1 LKHSICQ
8 LSNNPCQNNG
18 FCIPNDARISLTTFT
33 CLCPEGYSG
42 EHCQNK
48 NTRIDIRLNE
58 IIISSS
64 SLVLI
69 HFITSFENAE
79 HERTTLLKKVPFD
92 QKSLTIYVTQ
102 PFNILFV
109 EIPNQHYYLAVL
121 REIYIPSEH
130 IYTEIQTQQ
139 RCSSI
144 TELLNST
151 LLQYEYLRRVKSYPL
166 VCRQHSQ
173 LMCFYDNDLMCI
185 CDLDRF
191 SNCFRFNHT
200 ENNDCQGYNQCEN
213 GGQCFQNN
221 ETCPSKLTCICPDC
235 YYGGRCQ
242 LSSSGFMFSLD
253 VILGYHIKPNVSLN
267 RQPLIIKISIAISTI
282 MFIAG
287 FISGCLSIV
296 TFRREKSRQVGTG
309 NYLLISSI
317 TSILMIIILTM
328 KFWVLVLSQMSLINN
343 RMFIK
348 FNCVSLDFTL
358 KVLLASNEWLNACVA
373 IERMISV
380 LKNIRFD
387 KKKSK
392 DISKWV
398 IIIVFVFVI
407 LTHIHDPIHRE
418 LIDDLD
424 IDEQRIWCLVQYS
437 SSVNI
442 YNSFIT
448 LFHFLIPFSIN
459 LISGLWLIIS
469 LSRNRA
475 GVQRDQSFQQHFKR
489 QIEQHRHILIAPC
502 LLILLS
508 LPRLIISFIS
518 GCMRSARQP
527 WLHLMGYF
535 LSFIPS
541 MLIFIVFVL
550 PSENYKTEFKTIV
563 QEIMGQY
570 RPNL

>member
-18 FCIPNDARISLTTFT
+18 FCIPNDDRISLTTFT

-42 EHCQNK
+42 EYCQNK
-48 NTRIDIRLNE
+48 NTRIDIRLDE

-69 HFITSFENAE
+69 HFITSFEDAE
-79 HERTTLLKKVPFD
+79 HERTILLKKVPFD
-92 QKSLTIYVTQ
+92 HKTLTVYVTQ

-130 IYTEIQTQQ
+130 IYTEIQTKQ

-144 TELLNST
+144 TELLNNT

-200 ENNDCQGYNQCEN
+200 EKNDCQGYNQCEN

-221 ETCPSKLTCICPDC
+221 ETCPSKLICICPDC

-287 FISGCLSIV
+287 FISGSLSIV
-296 TFRREKSRQVGTG
+296 TFRREKLRQVGTG

-328 KFWVLVLSQMSLINN
+328 KFWVLVLLQMSVINN

-469 LSRNRA
+469 LSRTRA

-563 QEIMGQY
+563 QQIMGSY